1 MRIQKKSFED
11 KTSGDSD
18 YNSQVESSPY
28 KEVKEKFL
36 VKMANNNQLMR
47 NVSPSESKNGSMSFT
62 RQKTRTIIT
71 SSCQRLSRERRIT
84 LLLKC
89 VLTCFIVLWLPYS
102 LIAITK
108 ALTNITPSKI
118 AWVVSYWLCYLNST
132 VNPFCYG
139 LCNENFRVTFKFIL
153 TTKWWKKS
161 NREKVK
167 HFRKHT

>member
-1 MRIQKKSFED
+1 M
-11 KTSGDSD
+11 TS
-18 YNSQVESSPY
+18 
-28 KEVKEKFL
+28 K
-36 VKMANNNQLMR
+36 NQLMLS
-47 NVSPSESKNGSMSFT
+47 VTPSESKNSSMNMT
-62 RQKTRTIIT
+62 RQKTRTIIN

-102 LIAITK
+102 LIAVTK

-161 NREKVK
+161 NRQKVQY
-167 HFRKHT
+167 FRKHTYKI